1 MMSTKYF
8 AYMVYILYPHESDFK
23 KLGAAGWHA
32 PSLKI
37 IFSVES
43 FYYYI
48 LYIYIFKPG
57 ASRLHAWFLE
67 ITFNARV
74 YACVYAPEAIN
85 N

>member
-43 FYYYI
+43 LLTI
-48 LYIYIFKPG
+48 IYCISIFLNQAQAGCMPG
-57 ASRLHAWFLE
+57 FLE
-67 ITFNARV
+67 SLSMRECMHVCTPPR
-74 YACVYAPEAIN
+74 P
-85 N
+85 